1 MWPNPQ
7 ETDDLVTFTEEIF
20 HGKLIFFR
28 SVACEVSEF
37 CVRFSPLFLYISVI
51 GCFMWLGNSK
61 LDVGIPKAPFLVLF
75 FSCYLLMTFQV
86 KLFTIMLWMVMILLS
101 DMWQQFKLASELDPD
116 LVSVDFSKST
126 DTILWK
132 WSGLFVIKK
141 TNKMVCWDCLFR
153 LNCIE
158 LVTHFA
164 LLKLLQRKRDSNASV
179 FC

>member
-7 ETDDLVTFTEEIF
+7 ETDDLVTFTEETL

-86 KLFTIMLWMVMILLS
+86 KLFTIMLWMMMKLLSS
-101 DMWQQFKLASELDPD
+101 DMWQQFKFASELDPD
-116 LVSVDFSKST
+116 LFSVDFSKSA

-141 TNKMVCWDCLFR
+141 AIR
-153 LNCIE
+153 LCVEIAF
-158 LVTHFA
+158 LV
-164 LLKLLQRKRDSNASV
+164 
-179 FC
+179 